1 MSVNHGANIFDLSKN
16 LGLKKE
22 SLMDFSSNINPF
34 GSSLKAKK
42 RLIENIDMVSLY
54 PDPNYKELKS
64 SISNYC
70 NCNSENIVLGSGATE
85 LISSFIKIVS
95 PKKAILLSPSYSEY
109 EKELKK
115 HNCIIKNFFAKKE
128 DNFIVNIDNFIEEIN
143 KENADLVI
151 ICNPNNPTGFAFSAL
166 EIEKILKNTNSFI
179 MVDETYVEFTNL
191 NVFSSSTLV
200 DLYKKLFVI
209 RGTSKFF
216 GTPGLRLGYA
226 LNSNPIILDEFSKT
240 LDLWNINIFA
250 TIMGEEMFID
260 KDFIISTAEKIK
272 KEREFLLENLATLK
286 GIKVYNSFGNFILCE
301 IKDKKIT
308 ASALYEKLSEK
319 AMIIRNCKSF
329 PSLDDYFFRVCIL
342 APDSN
347 KLLIENLKN
356 IFNN

>member
-34 GSSLKAKK
+34 GSSLKAKNK
-42 RLIENIDMVSLY
+42 LIENIDMVSLY
-54 PDPNYKELKS
+54 PDPSYKELKN

-70 NCNSENIVLGSGATE
+70 NCNSKNIILGSGATE

-128 DNFIVNIDNFIEEIN
+128 DNFIVNIDNFIKEIN

-166 EIEKILKNTNSFI
+166 EIEKILKSTNSFI
-179 MVDETYVEFTNL
+179 MVDETYVEFTDL
-191 NVFSSSTLV
+191 NVFSSTSLV

-260 KDFIISTAEKIK
+260 NNFILSTAEKIK
-272 KEREFLLENLATLK
+272 KEREFLLENLASLN

-301 IKDKKIT
+301 ITDKKIT
-308 ASALYEKLSEK
+308 STALYEKLSEK

-342 APDSN
+342 TPNSN